1 MRGQIY
7 KVLEDTRNPENPNMC
22 KLCGSPL
29 RITVAQSSEQYH
41 IEVYEC
47 SQCQAVS
54 FFLSEI
60 YQKND

>member
-7 KVLEDTRNPENPNMC
+7 KVLEDTRSEENPNIC
-22 KLCGSPL
+22 KLCGSPV
-29 RITVAQSSEQYH
+29 RIIVAQSSVQYH

-47 SQCQAVS
+47 SHCQAVS